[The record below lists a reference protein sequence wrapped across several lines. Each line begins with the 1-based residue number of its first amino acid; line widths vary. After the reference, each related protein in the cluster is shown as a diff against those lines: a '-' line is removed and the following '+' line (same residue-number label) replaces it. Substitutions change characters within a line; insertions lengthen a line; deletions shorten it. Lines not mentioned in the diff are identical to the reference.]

1 MTDSGFYFEEVKVEV
16 TTHFNGFIASIEAG
30 KFDADTFE
38 AANYSEFYDK
48 YAGIIAELVEVE
60 RIAYNEDGQTAREAV
75 LANKLDVIDAAR
87 EAMIGA
93 DDLLELIFDDAEGSD
108 DMFLYLDNMAR
119 RNAVTFA
126 VGAVLNENKERIEK
140 ALNKDIDKCNKD
152 GARLYLDGIKARIRE
167 YMDGKQPE
175 DGDDGGAA
183 YNFLC
188 EAVTDTF
195 YIYYSTET
203 FKAELCG
210 ADLVLYGDN
219 KALPRIVL
227 ELREYSGDV
236 TGILTASGKNNGVD
250 YYEALAL
257 DDDMADELINEL
269 YEKASFVNFN

>member
-1 MTDSGFYFEEVKVEV
+1 MTDNGYYFDEVKAEV
-16 TTHFNGFIASIEAG
+16 TNHFNGFIASIEAG

-38 AANYSEFYDK
+38 AANYSDFYDK
-48 YAGIIAELVEVE
+48 YAGIIDELVEVE
-60 RIAYNEDGQTAREAV
+60 KIAHNTDGLKAREAV
-75 LANKLDVIDAAR
+75 LANKFDVIDAVM
-87 EAMIGA
+87 EAMVEPGE
-93 DDLLELIFDDAEGSD
+93 LLDAIFDNAEGRE
-108 DMFLYLDNMAR
+108 DMFLYLDNIAR
-119 RNAVTFA
+119 RNVVTFA
-126 VGAVLNENKERIEK
+126 VGAVLKENKDRIEK

-188 EAVTDTF
+188 EAVTDVF
-195 YIYYSTET
+195 YIYYGTDT

-227 ELREYSGDV
+227 ELREYSGDT
-236 TGILTASGKNNGVD
+236 TGILTASGKNNGVE
-250 YYEALAL
+250 YYETLAL
-257 DDDMADELINEL
+257 DDDMADELISEI
-269 YEKASFVNFN
+269 YERASFVNFD